1 MPSITPAAP
10 VSALASRTR
19 RLLRRVLPPLA
30 AALLALAGPALA
42 ENRVLLSYEATP
54 SHGFDLPK
62 MADATYADRAAF
74 AGKMLETIVPRI
86 AEAVGVAPGALET
99 EVTPGGYMLKTN
111 ASLQSESEIDDPL
124 ADRLAAALGYVF
136 RQDSVLVSRFDDPK
150 GKTFYVTVSFPK
162 DTLDAKTAQSF
173 FEKADATAKGLGG
186 GYTAFGDDQIFLN
199 VTDDAG
205 KPYSGLTDKAFLEGL
220 TKTAEAF
227 APNKP
232 AISQSG
238 QVNARF
244 VGNDWEKSAKGE
256 DYVKAL
262 GGAGAAAVTALDAIE
277 ADYAKEVET
286 AAKQYGWK

>member
-1 MPSITPAAP
+1 MPKIA
-10 VSALASRTR
+10 SA
-19 RLLRRVLPPLA
+19 
-30 AALLALAGPALA
+30 
-42 ENRVLLSYEATP
+42 SYQ
-54 SHGFDLPK
+54 
-62 MADATYADRAAF
+62 DRAAF
-74 AGKMLETIVPRI
+74 AQEILEAIVPKI
-86 AEAVGVAPGALET
+86 SEAVGVAPSALET

-111 ASLQSESEIDDPL
+111 ASLQSESEIDDAS

-173 FEKADATAKGLGG
+173 FEKADATKKGLGG
-186 GYTAFGDDQIFLN
+186 GYTAFADDQIFLN
-199 VTDDAG
+199 VTDEAG
-205 KPYSGLTDKAFLEGL
+205 KPYSGLDDKAFLEGL
-220 TKTAEAF
+220 TQTAATF

-232 AISQSG
+232 EISQSG

-262 GGAGAAAVTALDAIE
+262 GGADAPVVKALDAIE
-277 ADYAKEVET
+277 GDYARHVEE
-286 AAKQYGWK
+286 AAKRYGWK

>member
-1 MPSITPAAP
+1 MSSTTPPAPSPAF
-10 VSALASRTR
+10 ASRASW
-19 RLLRRVLPPLA
+19 LLRRMLPPLA
-30 AALLALAGPALA
+30 AALLAMAAPALA

-62 MADATYADRAAF
+62 MASATYADRAAF
-74 AGKMLETIVPRI
+74 AETMLETIVPRI
-86 AEAVGVAPGALET
+86 AEAVGVAPEALDT

-111 ASLQSESEIDDPL
+111 ASLQSESEIDDAV

-136 RQDSVLVSRFDDPK
+136 RQDSVLVSGFDDPK
-150 GKTFYVTVSFPK
+150 GKTFYVTVSFPEN
-162 DTLDAKTAQSF
+162 TLDAATAQSF
-173 FEKADATAKGLGG
+173 FEKADATKKGLGG

-205 KPYSGLTDKAFLEGL
+205 KPYSGLTDKEFLEGL
-220 TKTAEAF
+220 TQAAAAF

-232 AISQSG
+232 TISQSG

-244 VGNDWEKSAKGE
+244 VGNDWEKAAKGE

-262 GGAGAAAVTALDAIE
+262 GGAGSDAVKALDAIE
-277 ADYAKEVET
+277 TDYARDVEA
-286 AAKQYGWK
+286 AAKTYGWK